1 MKQIS
6 KDEEKIYRLC
16 HQDFE
21 GLTIKEAAKRLS
33 ISQRRA
39 EQLLQSLKTKAPQL
53 FPILTKRQAQIEEL
67 INGQGYTYKQVANRL
82 RLTVSTVGS
91 VVKALKK
98 KGVYFESGR
107 ETLQYNPSMDD
118 GKIKRKF

>member
-1 MKQIS
+1 MNQIT

-21 GLTIKEAAKRLS
+21 GLSTQETAKRLS
-33 ISQRRA
+33 ISQRRV
-39 EQLLQSLKTKAPQL
+39 EQLLQNLKMKAPQL

-91 VVKALKK
+91 VVKTLKK
-98 KGVYFESGR
+98 KGVYFQCGQEI
-107 ETLQYNPSMDD
+107 LQYNPSMDD
-118 GKIKRKF
+118 SIIKRKF